1 MEDRPGFLA
10 IIILKVVSLVS
21 TLIQIAIWVLFLVL
35 FIIATYEDKNK
46 DLCTAYKILSKQLGF
61 TLPDIGRICQEP
73 REIKGMIF
81 LIALIAFSLFLFLL
95 PYIVKKFM
103 RKGLQTCLSVISIFI
118 LTTLVYIY
126 NDQITHWL
134 LIR

>member
-1 MEDRPGFLA
+1 MEDRPGFLTT
-10 IIILKVVSLVS
+10 IILKVVSLVS
-21 TLIQIAIWVLFLVL
+21 TLIQIAIWVFFLVL
-35 FIIATYEDKNK
+35 LIIATYEDENK
-46 DLCTAYKILSKQLGF
+46 DLCTAYKILSKQLDF
-61 TLPDIGRICQEP
+61 TLPDFGRICQEP
-73 REIKGMIF
+73 RQIKGLIF
-81 LIALIAFSLFLFLL
+81 PIALITFSLFLFLL

-134 LIR
+134 LLR